1 MPITDEEASPE
12 QGGAPGYSEL
22 HACSYWA
29 FVFAFAH
36 VGLQG
41 KSIFRRIGK
50 TIAANRALLWA
61 FRIVVA
67 AVSVFGA
74 VSFVQLGLPAYLAGQ
89 VRFAAGDPN
98 VLFACARWASVAVLV
113 SAVFHCLRSA
123 LESSR

>member
-29 FVFAFAH
+29 FVFVFAH

-41 KSIFRRIGK
+41 KGIFRRIGK

-123 LESSR
+123 LESSK